1 MQASIIIATKT
12 FLINNLKLEITSSVQ
27 KFGSIEQLE
36 ANNACY
42 HQFIGSED
50 LERSTL
56 IQRESTYVLQINL
69 TKFGYCLSI
78 W

>member
-1 MQASIIIATKT
+1 MLQKH
-12 FLINNLKLEITSSVQ
+12 LINNLKLEITSSVQ

-36 ANNACY
+36 ANKACY